1 LLQVVSQTSIQKNN
15 TLTAVVKNTIAT
27 ETSHMSDKRV
37 QLDTKIEREV
47 HRLVHAISE
56 GVYDRMQ
63 IYVRK
68 NDIPVDPDVL
78 THLLK
83 TVQVVISEFEL
94 KNLDTMHANIKREL
108 DDYVGDENPT
118 VPASSTVATATVGGA
133 TSSPKKRR

>member
-1 LLQVVSQTSIQKNN
+1 
-15 TLTAVVKNTIAT
+15 
-27 ETSHMSDKRV
+27 MSDKRV

-47 HRLVHAISE
+47 HRLIHTISE

-68 NDIPVDPDVL
+68 NNIPVEPEVL

-94 KNLDTMHANIKREL
+94 KNLDSLHASIKREL

-118 VPASSTVATATVGGA
+118 VPAPPATTEKRTGA
-133 TSSPKKRR
+133 PDSPKKSR

>member
-1 LLQVVSQTSIQKNN
+1 MQVVSQTSIQKNN

-27 ETSHMSDKRV
+27 EISHMSDKRV

-68 NDIPVDPDVL
+68 NDIPVEPEVL

-94 KNLDTMHANIKREL
+94 KNLDTLHANIKSQL
-108 DDYVGDENPT
+108 DDYVGDENPI
-118 VPASSTVATATVGGA
+118 VLAPPLAVATVGG
-133 TSSPKKRR
+133 TPKKRR